1 MIALHGDLKILV
13 ATQPI
18 DFRKGVNGL
27 ALLVEQT
34 LKSPIPTVGR
44 SLVFR
49 SKRNDR
55 LKMLMFD
62 GSGVVLVTKWLED
75 GRFTWPPIQ
84 DGALRLP
91 AAKMALLLDGLD
103 WSGVSKPLVKRPTKA
118 G

>member
-1 MIALHGDLKILV
+1 MIALHGDLKILI
-13 ATQPI
+13 ATKPI

-27 ALLVEQT
+27 VLLVEET
-34 LKSPIPTVGR
+34 LKSDPYGGTIF
-44 SLVFR
+44 VFR

-55 LKMLMFD
+55 LKLLTYD
-62 GSGVVLVTKWLED
+62 GTGVVLATKWLEA

-84 DGALRLP
+84 DGAMRLP

-103 WSGVSKPLVKRPTKA
+103 WTGVTQRVVKRPIKA